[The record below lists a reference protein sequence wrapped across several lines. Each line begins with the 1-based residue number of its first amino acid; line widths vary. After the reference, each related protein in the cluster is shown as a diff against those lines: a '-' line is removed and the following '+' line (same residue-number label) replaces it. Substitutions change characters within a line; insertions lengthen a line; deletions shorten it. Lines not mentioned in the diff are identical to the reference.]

1 MNKTV
6 AICILIC
13 SIASAVV
20 LTACAPEAL
29 SDKNSFLLGFVN
41 HEYISFM
48 GVLVTITLASA
59 ANIHIELN
67 RYDEALGKSSFK
79 ATRGHLR
86 DSAFALVAAL
96 CVAIATVVIK
106 PLGPATIYWQ
116 SAFNSVALVTIIF
129 SIMIV
134 VDLTLAAFSMRPPG
148 RTD

>member
-1 MNKTV
+1 
-6 AICILIC
+6 
-13 SIASAVV
+13 
-20 LTACAPEAL
+20 
-29 SDKNSFLLGFVN
+29 
-41 HEYISFM
+41 M

-67 RYDEALGKSSFK
+67 RYDEALGKNSFE

-96 CVAIATVVIK
+96 SGAIATVVLK
-106 PLGPATIYWQ
+106 PLGPATVHWQ
-116 SAFNSVALVTIIF
+116 SAFNSLALVTIIF

-148 RTD
+148 HRD